1 MEGETAPAAAA
12 VAEVVADA
20 PVQATEA
27 VASETAVEAVADALD
42 QVTEAAAVEETASAP
57 EVVVVADTDAP
68 VQVVPVSVSTDKK
81 PPAKRR
87 SRSQIQRSKN
97 YDILRTTVGRKDK
110 LFAHAACRKF
120 GNRLVSTCEGAPMNQ
135 LAGSLQAS
143 EIEGEITL
151 FTDKGSNVVVV
162 FSGVVPNIDR
172 IPDEAFL
179 CIKGAM
185 IQRNAMLAREPVQVE
200 QAEQT
205 EQVEQPT
212 PRKRVRAKSQ
222 SGAAAAPRKK
232 KKKAADQAVTL
243 PNAAFSSSLSTP
255 ASSPALAPVEA
266 APKPVV
272 RFTSKG
278 AAIAHMRLM
287 NEQAEHSDDLP
298 EHSDDS
304 DDNSDNSDGEDQGNQ
319 SDSSSS
325 SSSSG
330 GN

>member
-1 MEGETAPAAAA
+1 MEGETAPAAAVA
-12 VAEVVADA
+12 AEVVADA
-20 PVQATEA
+20 SVQATEA
-27 VASETAVEAVADALD
+27 VAAEAAVEAVADA
-42 QVTEAAAVEETASAP
+42 QAQATEAAAAEETASAA
-57 EVVVVADTDAP
+57 EAVA
-68 VQVVPVSVSTDKK
+68 VVVPVSTSTDKK

-120 GNRLVSTCEGAPMNQ
+120 GSRLVSTCEGAPMNQ

-200 QAEQT
+200 QAEQV
-205 EQVEQPT
+205 EQPEQPT

-243 PNAAFSSSLSTP
+243 PSAAFSSSLSTP

-278 AAIAHMRLM
+278 AAIAHLRMM